1 MLKLPIIALS
11 SCLVFGTAAW
21 ASSPLEMR
29 TATLATRYLQVW
41 SFEGA
46 RSVRTVPEL
55 YERRVTF
62 YGQRYT
68 HHQLMAEK
76 RRAIRRWPVRRY
88 AHRPG
93 TLRIEC
99 DMRFRTCVARSI
111 IDFAVANPRGGLAKH
126 GSAKFALGINFAG
139 PHPRIFY
146 EGGSVNSRRTAR
158 RA

>member
-1 MLKLPIIALS
+1 MLKLPIIGLG
-11 SCLVFGTAAW
+11 SCLLFGTAAW
-21 ASSPLEMR
+21 AAEPLEIR
-29 TATLATRYLQVW
+29 TGTLATRYLQVW
-41 SFEGA
+41 SSDGA
-46 RSVRTVPEL
+46 TSVRSVPDL

-62 YGQRYT
+62 YGQQYT

-93 TLRIEC
+93 TLRIKC
-99 DMRFRTCVARSI
+99 DRRHQTCMASSI
-111 IDFAVANPRGGLAKH
+111 IVFAVANPPRGLAKH

-146 EGGSVNSRRTAR
+146 EGGSVNSRRTNR